1 MKTLKR
7 FFVTAFV
14 ATAMIASSCTSDN
27 TEVFEYVEEQSE
39 QLYTCPMHFEGSIDQ
54 YGAETRAEAH
64 TWKNNDKLYIRF
76 INGTDTINGYAIYS
90 TTTSQWNV
98 SYAGTIA
105 ANQDAKCEVYYFE
118 GASKTNTYD
127 VTLSYTSGI
136 YQDLN
141 AEYRMGGGS
150 LYLAAALTPKTAR
163 VKFISDVDDTSIT
176 LWGISYYT
184 GFDLRTNSFTVKEGY
199 IDISTK
205 WSDNETNYIYGFYTK
220 GNNRGFKENECG
232 LRILNG
238 SIIYEKV
245 MPESMLNAGNSGYLT
260 IPSETI
266 NKGWSAESYEDR
278 AKRLA
283 AEDVSCDLGLS
294 VNWCCGNVG
303 AMTDEGVYKHYS
315 TGSTHSWSS
324 VADEISTELGGK
336 YRLPTYEETKEF
348 CTSVKE
354 IADLGYLV
362 NGCYCI
368 GLTGNVIYL
377 VGMYGYSTG
386 ESYRRQYWTSSD
398 YGSNTKRSFGVT
410 FYNSEYSGYD
420 DLYLEYN
427 SSYYQLNTESGTGY
441 IRAVCDK

>member
-14 ATAMIASSCTSDN
+14 ATAMIASGCTSDN
-27 TEVFEYVEEQSE
+27 TEVFEYVEEQPE
-39 QLYTCPMHFEGSIDQ
+39 QLYTCPMLFEGSIDQ
-54 YGAETRAEAH
+54 YGAETRADAH
-64 TWKNNDKLYIRF
+64 TWENNDKLYIRF

-98 SYAGTIA
+98 SYAGKIA
-105 ANQDAKCEVYYFE
+105 TNQDAKCEVYYFE

-163 VKFISDVDDTSIT
+163 VKFIRDAGTTSIT

-199 IDISTK
+199 IDIGDIS
-205 WSDNETNYIYGFYTK
+205 NETSYIYGFYTK

-232 LRILNG
+232 LRILHG

-245 MPESMLNAGNSGYLT
+245 MSESMLNAGNSGYLT

-278 AKRLA
+278 AERLA
-283 AEDVSCDLGLS
+283 AKDVSCDLGLS

-303 AMTDEGVYKHYS
+303 AMTDEGVYNCYS
-315 TGSTHSWSS
+315 EGSLYDWSS
-324 VADEISTELGGK
+324 VAEKISTELGGK
-336 YRLPTYEETKEF
+336 YRLPTDEEIKEF
-348 CTSVKE
+348 CTSVKD
-354 IADLGYLV
+354 IKSYSYHGH
-362 NGCYCI
+362 YCI
-368 GLTGNVIYL
+368 GLTGDVIFLSGWADFFLETAITLYW
-377 VGMYGYSTG
+377 
-386 ESYRRQYWTSSD
+386 ES
-398 YGSNTKRSFGVT
+398 SN
-410 FYNSEYSGYD
+410 N
-420 DLYLEYN
+420 N
-427 SSYYQLNTESGTGY
+427 ESNRNY